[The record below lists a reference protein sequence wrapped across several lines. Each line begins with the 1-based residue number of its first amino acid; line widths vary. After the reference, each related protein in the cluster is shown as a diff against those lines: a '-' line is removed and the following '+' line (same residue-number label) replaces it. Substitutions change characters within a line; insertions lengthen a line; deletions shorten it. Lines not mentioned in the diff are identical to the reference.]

1 MRIAII
7 SHNIVKQGSGQG
19 KVTYELVRYLLEKG
33 YFIDLYGEAVDAD
46 LIRHNKIKFFIIK
59 IPQKPAIIRNI
70 LFIIIVNRKL
80 KTIKLK
86 RAKYYDI
93 IHIDSGCTTTDFW
106 DISTCHYCHN
116 RSKEYE
122 KGIYHRF
129 CAIINSRLEKWMY
142 KKLIVSESFRDNRM
156 QSKKSI
162 IAVSKRLKDDLQE
175 YIGIDPK
182 KINIIHNGVD
192 LDEFNPEN
200 RDFFHQELL
209 NLYFGSSLDRNSFIM
224 LFVGD
229 LIKRKGIDLLL
240 NAMKQ
245 MQPNIKL
252 LIVGQERLIYIN
264 KVVKYGMG
272 NNIKFIGFQNNIA
285 GIYKG
290 SDVLI
295 VPSLYDSFGN
305 VVLEA
310 MACGT
315 PVIVSKFAGS
325 SEIISEGINGLTFD
339 TFEGLVEKMDLLYK
353 NRDLYESIRINA
365 RRTAVKYSW
374 TAMAMAVEKLYLA
387 MLNQNR

>member
-7 SHNIVKQGSGQG
+7 SHNIVRYGSGQG

-33 YFIDLYGEAVDAD
+33 YFVDLYGETVDAN
-46 LIRHNKIKFFIIK
+46 LIQHNKIKFFIIK

-70 LFIIIVNRKL
+70 LFLIIINWRL
-80 KTIKLK
+80 KIIKRK
-86 RAKYYDI
+86 RAEYYDI

-116 RSKEYE
+116 RSKKYE

-129 CAIINSRLEKWMY
+129 CAIVNSWSEKWMY
-142 KKLIVSESFRDNRM
+142 KKLTIPESFGNNNM
-156 QSKKSI
+156 QSRKNI
-162 IAVSKRLKDDLQE
+162 IAVSKKLKDDLQE

-182 KINIIHNGVD
+182 RINIIHNGVD
-192 LDEFNPEN
+192 LEEFTPDN
-200 RDFFHQELL
+200 RDISRQRV
-209 NLYFGSSLDRNSFIM
+209 LDSYLAGTTDSNSFIM

-245 MQPNIKL
+245 MPPDIKL
-252 LIVGQERLIYIN
+252 LIVGQERISYIN
-264 KVVKYGMG
+264 KVAEYGME
-272 NNIKFIGFQNNIA
+272 NNIKFIGFQSNIA
-285 GIYKG
+285 KIYKG
-290 SDVLI
+290 ADILV

-325 SEIISEGINGLTFD
+325 SEIISDGINGLTFD
-339 TFEGLVEKMDLLYK
+339 TFEELVEKMELLYK
-353 NRDLYESIRINA
+353 SRDLYKSISIKA
-365 RRTAVKYSW
+365 RETAVKYSW
-374 TAMAMAVEKLYLA
+374 TAMATAVEKVYLS
-387 MLNQNR
+387 MLNQD